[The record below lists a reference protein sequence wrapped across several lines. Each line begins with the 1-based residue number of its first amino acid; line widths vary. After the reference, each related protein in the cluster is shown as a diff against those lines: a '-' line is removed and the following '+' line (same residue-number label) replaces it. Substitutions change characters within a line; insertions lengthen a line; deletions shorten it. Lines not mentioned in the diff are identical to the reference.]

1 MGFPLLIKYDYLHS
15 VSLMFPIQV
24 KHTDTV
30 VHVLK
35 ITAPYSQQLDSAE
48 NEKAGQYQMIL
59 KK

>member
-24 KHTDTV
+24 KHTGTV

-35 ITAPYSQQLDSAE
+35 ITALYSQLLDSAE
-48 NEKAGQYQMIL
+48 NEKAGQYQKTL